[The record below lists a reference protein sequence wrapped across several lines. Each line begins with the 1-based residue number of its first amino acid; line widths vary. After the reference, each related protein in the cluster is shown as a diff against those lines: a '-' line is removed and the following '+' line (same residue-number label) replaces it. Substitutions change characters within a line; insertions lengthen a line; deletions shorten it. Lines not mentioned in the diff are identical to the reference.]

1 MKKAVTNGSTTPT
14 LKRGPSELSSPSSPE
29 LNEPKKSKNGDLST
43 PSNKSKW
50 ILQNM
55 YLYLVISIE
64 EYIPLYMK
72 IAILR
77 KYVEYLPVIFVDF

>member
-43 PSNKSKW
+43 PSNKSK
-50 ILQNM
+50 
-55 YLYLVISIE
+55 
-64 EYIPLYMK
+64 
-72 IAILR
+72 
-77 KYVEYLPVIFVDF
+77 